1 MNKHAYAHSYIAQTC
16 SSLEKKKKKWIGDWP
31 IFQYQQSQEWASGP
45 FTVLNKCV
53 LVQIVPRANGV
64 ISSFWNNNF
73 IILSPICVLWGG
85 VADCWKIRGR
95 GGEVWKVLMKAIK
108 QENASKKGGGMCLSP
123 WKLTPPMHEEW
134 KGNWMIMFFGFKL
147 SIPIWPPHPQPQ
159 PLQLWVCPHLHF
171 LLWWIISTAYMCIC
185 DGRYGLGVSGHEQEL
200 AMLLPLCHLTRTI
213 FTHLIA
219 CPLFSFFL
227 FSFLY

>member
-1 MNKHAYAHSYIAQTC
+1 MFC
-16 SSLEKKKKKWIGDWP
+16 EV
-31 IFQYQQSQEWASGP
+31 
-45 FTVLNKCV
+45 VL
-53 LVQIVPRANGV
+53 LIVERYGE
-64 ISSFWNNNF
+64 
-73 IILSPICVLWGG
+73 
-85 VADCWKIRGR
+85 
-95 GGEVWKVLMKAIK
+95 GGEKFGKCWWMQLNRKMHLKREVACVCPL
-108 QENASKKGGGMCLSP
+108 EN
-123 WKLTPPMHEEW
+123 WPPMHEEW

-147 SIPIWPPHPQPQ
+147 SIPIWPPPE

-185 DGRYGLGVSGHEQEL
+185 DGRYGLRVSGHEQEL